1 MSAKL
6 FVLIVL
12 IVIAFQLAT
21 VAEARNAPP
30 MTRIQE
36 VFRSLMAPEEVRG
49 KKYYQQYIP
58 NADNQY
64 ISEW

>member
-6 FVLIVL
+6 FVLLALVA
-12 IVIAFQLAT
+12 IAFQFAT
-21 VAEARNAPP
+21 VTEARSAPP

-58 NADNQY
+58 SGDQY
-64 ISEW
+64 ITEW

>member
-1 MSAKL
+1 MHNVS
-6 FVLIVL
+6 LIQRE
-12 IVIAFQLAT
+12 F
-21 VAEARNAPP
+21 
-30 MTRIQE
+30 QE

-49 KKYYQQYIP
+49 KKYYQQYMP

>member
-6 FVLIVL
+6 FILLALVA
-12 IVIAFQLAT
+12 IAFQFAT
-21 VAEARNAPP
+21 VIEARNAPP

-58 NADNQY
+58 NADQY
-64 ISEW
+64 ITEW